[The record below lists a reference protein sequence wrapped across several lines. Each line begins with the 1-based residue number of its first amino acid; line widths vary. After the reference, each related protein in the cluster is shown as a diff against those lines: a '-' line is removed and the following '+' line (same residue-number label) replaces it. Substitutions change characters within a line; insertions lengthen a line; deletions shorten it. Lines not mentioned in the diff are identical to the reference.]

1 MGIAHLIGSFKFDS
15 DRVGKGAMTM
25 RRFTLLMGV
34 IGLVC
39 CFSITSAWAED
50 QLHNIKKELMSNT
63 GITSKFIGTWRLMS
77 VEARRPNGEVAPL
90 PARYGTKPVGYLMY
104 DNTGHV
110 AVQIMRPDRPKFAV
124 NDIDKGTAD
133 ELKAAWDGYSAYLG
147 TYEINEAEGFVVHHV
162 EISAFPN
169 YVGSDQKRF
178 YELSGDTL
186 VLKPPQRQVGNEQ
199 LNMRITWQRVK

>member
-1 MGIAHLIGSFKFDS
+1 MVTTRKMSLFVGSI
-15 DRVGKGAMTM
+15 V
-25 RRFTLLMGV
+25 LLG
-34 IGLVC
+34 
-39 CFSITSAWAED
+39 CFYITSVHAED
-50 QLHNIKKELMSNT
+50 QLQNVKKGLMSNT
-63 GITSKFIGTWRLMS
+63 SGIASKFIGTWRLMA

-104 DNTGHV
+104 DSTGHV
-110 AVQIMRPDRPKFAV
+110 AVQIMRPDRQKFAV
-124 NDIDKGTAD
+124 NDIDKGTPE
-133 ELKAAWDGYSAYLG
+133 ELKAAWEGYSAYLG

-162 EISAFPN
+162 EISSFPN

>member
-1 MGIAHLIGSFKFDS
+1 
-15 DRVGKGAMTM
+15 M
-25 RRFTLLMGV
+25 RKLSLLV
-34 IGLVC
+34 IFLGLAGYISV
-39 CFSITSAWAED
+39 TSVYAEEK
-50 QLHNIKKELMSNT
+50 LEKAKRERMSNKSE
-63 GITSKFIGTWRLMS
+63 IASKFIGTWRLVS
-77 VEARRPNGEVAPL
+77 VEARRPNGEVAPT
-90 PARYGTKPVGYLMY
+90 PARYGAKPMGYLMY

-124 NDIDKGTAD
+124 SDIDKGTPE
-133 ELKAAWDGYSAYLG
+133 ELKAAWEGYSAYLG

-162 EISAFPN
+162 EISSFPN

>member
-1 MGIAHLIGSFKFDS
+1 MVCVSYSHAH
-15 DRVGKGAMTM
+15 VA
-25 RRFTLLMGV
+25 
-34 IGLVC
+34 
-39 CFSITSAWAED
+39 D
-50 QLHNIKKELMSNT
+50 QKQNIQKEIMSNSSE
-63 GITSKFIGTWRLMS
+63 IASKFIGTWRLVS

-90 PARYGTKPVGYLMY
+90 PARYTPKPIGYLMY

-110 AVQIMRPDRPKFAV
+110 AVQIMRPDRPKFAIS
-124 NDIDKGTAD
+124 DIDKGTPE
-133 ELKAAWDGYSAYLG
+133 ELKAAWDGYSSYLG
-147 TYEINEAEGFVVHHV
+147 TYEINDAEGFVVHHV

-186 VLKPPQRQVGNEQ
+186 ILKPPQRQIGNEQ